1 MVYYPNLNLNSVSV
15 GGSVLSKIK
24 SYLTPKN
31 AFYAI
36 GFLVFFLIAYYVYK
50 MFASSTKKVYKAY
63 HEATFGSGSSEN
75 GGSGEAE
82 IILFYVDWCPHC
94 KTAKPVWDKV
104 KSEYQDQVIKGKRVI
119 FTEINCTNES
129 PDVEEMIN
137 KYNIQGYPT
146 IKMLKDGQII
156 EFDAKPTYANLEQ
169 FINSVV

>member
-1 MVYYPNLNLNSVSV
+1 MVYYPNLNMSSGSV

-24 SYLTPKN
+24 SSLTPKN
-31 AFYAI
+31 VLYALGFI
-36 GFLVFFLIAYYVYK
+36 VFLVIAYYVYK
-50 MFASSTKKVYKAY
+50 MFASSTKKTYKAN
-63 HEATFGSGSSEN
+63 HEATSSSSGGS
-75 GGSGEAE
+75 SGEAE

-104 KSEYQDQVIKGKRVI
+104 KLEYQDQVIKGKRVI

-146 IKMLKDGQII
+146 IKMLKDGQVI
-156 EFDAKPTYANLEQ
+156 EFDAKPTQINLEQ